1 MSGCSPWRFTGGKV
15 KPAPFEMHLPTS
27 VSEVVA
33 LLDEHGD
40 LAKPIAGGQSLVPM
54 MSLRLASFEHLID
67 LNGVSELNQVS
78 VSGDSLRIGAM
89 VRQSTA
95 EHDPQI
101 VKSAPLVAKAIPHI
115 GHFQIRNRG
124 TVGGS
129 IAHAD
134 PSSELPAVAL
144 ALDATIEAVG
154 PNGSREIAAKDFF
167 VSTWETSLIDG
178 EILTGVRFPI
188 WSGKCGFV
196 VEEVA
201 RRHGDFALVGVAA
214 AVQVDGSKVTKVA
227 IALFGV
233 GGTPVR
239 ASEAEQALIAGGISA
254 DLEAVGKLAATNL
267 APSDDVHASGE
278 YRKSVAATIV
288 ARAIAKALKE
298 AQS

>member
-1 MSGCSPWRFTGGKV
+1 M

-40 LAKPIAGGQSLVPM
+40 AAKPIAGGQSLVPM

-214 AVQVDGSKVTKVA
+214 AVQVDGSKVTKAA

-239 ASEAEQALIAGGISA
+239 ASEAEQALIAGGTTA
-254 DLEAVGKLAATNL
+254 DLDAVGKLAATNL

>member
-1 MSGCSPWRFTGGKV
+1 V

-40 LAKPIAGGQSLVPM
+40 AAKPIAGGQSLVPM
-54 MSLRLASFEHLID
+54 MSLRLAAFEHLID

-78 VSGDSLRIGAM
+78 VHGDSLRIGAM

-95 EHDPQI
+95 EHDPQV

-167 VSTWETSLIDG
+167 VSTWETSLVDG

-214 AVQVDGSKVTKVA
+214 AVQVDGSKVTKAA

-239 ASEAEQALIAGGISA
+239 ASEAEQALIAGGATA
-254 DLEAVGKLAATNL
+254 DLDAVGKLAAKNL
-267 APSDDVHASGE
+267 APSDDVHASGD

>member
-1 MSGCSPWRFTGGKV
+1 V

-78 VSGDSLRIGAM
+78 VNGDSLRIGAM

-214 AVQVDGSKVTKVA
+214 AVQVDGSKVTKAA

-239 ASEAEQALIAGGISA
+239 ASEAEQALIAGGTSA
-254 DLEAVGKLAATNL
+254 DLDAVGNLAAMNL

-278 YRKSVAATIV
+278 YRKAVAATIV

>member
-1 MSGCSPWRFTGGKV
+1 M

-78 VSGDSLRIGAM
+78 VNGDSLRIGAM

-214 AVQVDGSKVTKVA
+214 AVQVDGSKVTKAA

-239 ASEAEQALIAGGISA
+239 ASEAEQALIAGGTSA
-254 DLEAVGKLAATNL
+254 DLDAVGNLAAMNL

-278 YRKSVAATIV
+278 YRKAVAATIV

>member
-1 MSGCSPWRFTGGKV
+1 
-15 KPAPFEMHLPTS
+15 MHLPTS

-214 AVQVDGSKVTKVA
+214 AVQVDGSKVTKAA

-254 DLEAVGKLAATNL
+254 DLDAVGKLAAMNL

>member
-1 MSGCSPWRFTGGKV
+1 M

>member
-1 MSGCSPWRFTGGKV
+1 M

-124 TVGGS
+124 PVGGS

-214 AVQVDGSKVTKVA
+214 AAQVDGSKVTKAA

-239 ASEAEQALIAGGISA
+239 ASEAEQALIAEGISA
-254 DLEAVGKLAATNL
+254 DLDAVGKLAATNL
-267 APSDDVHASGE
+267 SPSDDVHASGD

>member
-1 MSGCSPWRFTGGKV
+1 M

-214 AVQVDGSKVTKVA
+214 AVQVDGSKVTKAA

-254 DLEAVGKLAATNL
+254 DLDAVGKLAATNL
-267 APSDDVHASGE
+267 APSDDVHASGD

>member
-1 MSGCSPWRFTGGKV
+1 M

-214 AVQVDGSKVTKVA
+214 AVQVDGSKVTKAA

-239 ASEAEQALIAGGISA
+239 ASEAEQALIAEGISA
-254 DLEAVGKLAATNL
+254 DLDAVGKLAATNL
-267 APSDDVHASGE
+267 SPSDDVHASGD

>member
-1 MSGCSPWRFTGGKV
+1 
-15 KPAPFEMHLPTS
+15 MHLPTS

-78 VSGDSLRIGAM
+78 VNGDSLRIGAM

-214 AVQVDGSKVTKVA
+214 AVQVDGSKVTKAA

-239 ASEAEQALIAGGISA
+239 ASEAEQALIAGGTSA
-254 DLEAVGKLAATNL
+254 DLDAVGNLAAMNL

-278 YRKSVAATIV
+278 YRKAVAATIV

>member
-1 MSGCSPWRFTGGKV
+1 MKQ
-15 KPAPFEMHLPTS
+15 APFEMHLPTS

-214 AVQVDGSKVTKVA
+214 AVQVDGSKVTKAA

-254 DLEAVGKLAATNL
+254 DLDAVGKLAATNL

>member
-1 MSGCSPWRFTGGKV
+1 
-15 KPAPFEMHLPTS
+15 MHLPTS

-214 AVQVDGSKVTKVA
+214 AAQVDGSKVTKAA

-239 ASEAEQALIAGGISA
+239 ASEAEQALIAEGISA
-254 DLEAVGKLAATNL
+254 DLDAVGKLAATNL

>member
-1 MSGCSPWRFTGGKV
+1 M

-214 AVQVDGSKVTKVA
+214 AVQVDGSKVTKA
-227 IALFGV
+227 ASALFGV

-254 DLEAVGKLAATNL
+254 DLDAVGKLAATNL

>member
-1 MSGCSPWRFTGGKV
+1 M

-33 LLDEHGD
+33 LLDAHGD

-78 VSGDSLRIGAM
+78 VNGDSLRIGAM

-214 AVQVDGSKVTKVA
+214 AVQVDGSKVTKAA

-239 ASEAEQALIAGGISA
+239 ASEAEQALIAGGTSA
-254 DLEAVGKLAATNL
+254 DLDAVGNLAAMNL

-278 YRKSVAATIV
+278 YRKAVAATIV

>member
-1 MSGCSPWRFTGGKV
+1 M

-40 LAKPIAGGQSLVPM
+40 AAKPIAGGQSLVPM

-78 VSGDSLRIGAM
+78 VHGDSLRIGAM

-95 EHDPQI
+95 EHDPQV

-167 VSTWETSLIDG
+167 VSTWETSLVDG

-214 AVQVDGSKVTKVA
+214 AVQVDGSKVTKAA

-239 ASEAEQALIAGGISA
+239 ASEAEQALIAGGTAA
-254 DLEAVGKLAATNL
+254 DLEAVGKLAAMNL
-267 APSDDVHASGE
+267 APSDDVHASGD

>member
-1 MSGCSPWRFTGGKV
+1 M

-40 LAKPIAGGQSLVPM
+40 AAKPIAGGQSLVPM

-78 VSGDSLRIGAM
+78 VHGDSLRIGAM

-95 EHDPQI
+95 EHDPQV

-167 VSTWETSLIDG
+167 VSTWETSLVDG

-214 AVQVDGSKVTKVA
+214 AVQVDGSKVTKAA

-239 ASEAEQALIAGGISA
+239 ASGAEQALIAGGATA
-254 DLEAVGKLAATNL
+254 DLEAVGKLAAMNL
-267 APSDDVHASGE
+267 APSDDVHASGD

>member
-1 MSGCSPWRFTGGKV
+1 
-15 KPAPFEMHLPTS
+15 MHLPTS

-214 AVQVDGSKVTKVA
+214 AVQVDGSKVTKAA

-254 DLEAVGKLAATNL
+254 DLDAVGKLAATNL

>member
-1 MSGCSPWRFTGGKV
+1 M

-40 LAKPIAGGQSLVPM
+40 AAKPIAGGQSLVPM

-78 VSGDSLRIGAM
+78 VHGDSLRIGAM

-95 EHDPQI
+95 EHDPQV

-167 VSTWETSLIDG
+167 VSTWETSLVDG

-214 AVQVDGSKVTKVA
+214 AVQVDGSKVTKAA

-239 ASEAEQALIAGGISA
+239 ASEAEQALIAGGATA
-254 DLEAVGKLAATNL
+254 DLDAVGKLAAMNL
-267 APSDDVHASGE
+267 APSDDVHASGD

-288 ARAIAKALKE
+288 ARAMAKALKE

>member
-1 MSGCSPWRFTGGKV
+1 M

-254 DLEAVGKLAATNL
+254 DLDAVGKLAATNL
-267 APSDDVHASGE
+267 APSDDVHASGD

>member
-1 MSGCSPWRFTGGKV
+1 M

-101 VKSAPLVAKAIPHI
+101 VKSAPLIAKAIPHI

-214 AVQVDGSKVTKVA
+214 AVQVDGSKVTKAA

-254 DLEAVGKLAATNL
+254 DLDAVGKLAAMNL